1 MALSASSAPLP
12 RKMFQ
17 HFAVITVVITTGIA
31 VFADGQGDNV
41 FGKAVAAREAQAQS
55 ALAQA
60 APKRAK
66 PVSLLDGKIHD
77 SRTSRL
83 PPGFEG
89 ESSDSGYGQPMDPAS
104 GIGGGGSS
112 AGYTRPAPRF
122 PSTAQAVPTGAAKPS
137 EAPDPRA
144 PAARKPPSRQERAQ
158 LEAASLARSG
168 DRGED

>member
-1 MALSASSAPLP
+1 
-12 RKMFQ
+12 MFQ

-41 FGKAVAAREAQAQS
+41 FGKAFAAREAQAEL

-77 SRTSRL
+77 SRTNRVPSSY
-83 PPGFEG
+83 EG

-104 GIGGGGSS
+104 GIGGSSSSGGY
-112 AGYTRPAPRF
+112 ARPAPRF
-122 PSTAQAVPTGAAKPS
+122 QAPVPATSVGAAQPS
-137 EAPDPRA
+137 GPSDPRA
-144 PAARKPPSRQERAQ
+144 PAARQKPSSQERAQ